1 MTNEKDKAGET
12 AEPKVLDPLR
22 NVPRVA
28 EPVPEEGERT
38 PDGRLIKRDVNGYAY
53 TESSPFTGGIR
64 TYLDENE
71 YPPELPAGESA
82 PPPIPLVPPQA
93 AAAAESAF
101 APHPPVDQAAVQT
114 SASQDAIAPP
124 PHAAPVAGV
133 PTFSTNEAAA
143 AQAKEAAAP
152 AAGAG
157 KAPSDKAQAV
167 IDAVLQHPAAQPKA
181 SQ

>member
-1 MTNEKDKAGET
+1 MTVTDEKQSG
-12 AEPKVLDPLR
+12 EPKVLDPLR

-28 EPVPEEGERT
+28 DPVPEPGERT
-38 PDGRLIKRDVNGYAY
+38 PDGRVIKRDANGYAY

-71 YPPELPAGESA
+71 YPPELPEGESA
-82 PPPIPLVPPQA
+82 PPPIALVPPQA
-93 AAAAESAF
+93 AAAAESEF

-114 SASQDAIAPP
+114 STTQEPIAPA
-124 PHAAPVAGV
+124 PHAAPEAGV

-143 AQAKEAAAP
+143 AAAQKTTAP
-152 AAGAG
+152 ATGAG
-157 KAPSDKAQAV
+157 EAPSDKAQAV

-181 SQ
+181 GQ